1 MTIHIVLVAPK
12 MPSNTGNIIR
22 LCANTGAQL
31 HLVRPLG
38 FELDDKKLRRAGLD
52 YHEYANLQVHNDWVA
67 ARKALQAADCH
78 VVTALTTKLS
88 KPFYDY
94 DFGRPSATEN
104 TAASD
109 SEHASHQSPHIAL
122 VFGSETAGLAD
133 DIREDIG
140 ANNWLRLPML
150 ADSRSLNLSN
160 SVAICLYE
168 IWRQQGFSGD
178 EGRSIGY
185 DTLTVYD
192 PK

>member
-22 LCANTGAQL
+22 LCANSGAQL
-31 HLVRPLG
+31 HLVQPLG

-52 YHEYANLQVHNDWVA
+52 YHEYAHLQVHDDWSA
-67 ARKALQAADCH
+67 AKQALLAADCQMI
-78 VVTALTTKLS
+78 TALTTKLS
-88 KPFYDY
+88 QPFYDY
-94 DFGRPSATEN
+94 DFCADLHATSQTQSAALAN
-104 TAASD
+104 V
-109 SEHASHQSPHIAL
+109 AL

-133 DIREDIG
+133 EIREDIG
-140 ANNWLRLPML
+140 AAHWLRLPML
-150 ADSRSLNLSN
+150 PDSRSLNLSN

-168 IWRQQGFSGD
+168 VWRQQGFSGD

-185 DTLTVYD
+185 ETLTVYD

>member
-22 LCANTGAQL
+22 LCANSGAQL

-52 YHEYANLQVHNDWVA
+52 YHEYAHLQVHDDWIAAKQALVVA
-67 ARKALQAADCH
+67 KCQ
-78 VVTALTTKLS
+78 VITALTTKLS

-94 DFGRPSATEN
+94 DFNDQPNHSTSGHPEPI
-104 TAASD
+104 
-109 SEHASHQSPHIAL
+109 SHTDLNVAL
-122 VFGSETAGLAD
+122 VFGSETSGLSDMIRD
-133 DIREDIG
+133 DIGEDH
-140 ANNWLRLPML
+140 WLRLPML
-150 ADSRSLNLSN
+150 PDSRSLNLSN

-168 IWRQQGFSGD
+168 VWRQQGFCGD
-178 EGRSIGY
+178 NGRSIGY
-185 DTLTVYD
+185 ETLTVYD

>member
-22 LCANTGAQL
+22 LCANSGAQL
-31 HLVRPLG
+31 HLVKPLG

-52 YHEYANLQVHNDWVA
+52 YHEYAHLQVHDDWSMA
-67 ARKALQAADCH
+67 KQALQEAGCYII
-78 VVTALTTKLS
+78 TALTTKLS

-94 DFGRPSATEN
+94 DFSGQVDKQA
-104 TAASD
+104 D
-109 SEHASHQSPHIAL
+109 SESIGHNIAM

-140 ANNWLRLPML
+140 ADNWLRLPML

-168 IWRQQGFSGD
+168 VWRKQGFLGD
-178 EGRSIGY
+178 EGRSVGY
-185 DTLTVYD
+185 ETLAVYD

>member
-31 HLVRPLG
+31 HLVQPLG

-52 YHEYANLQVHNDWVA
+52 YHEYANLQVHDDWIAV
-67 ARKALQAADCH
+67 KQALLNAECQ
-78 VVTALTTKLS
+78 VITALTTKLS
-88 KPFYDY
+88 QPFYNY
-94 DFGRPSATEN
+94 DFTNLAISNQRQEPN
-104 TAASD
+104 V
-109 SEHASHQSPHIAL
+109 AL

-133 DIREDIG
+133 DIRADIG
-140 ANNWLRLPML
+140 ADHWLRLPML
-150 ADSRSLNLSN
+150 PDSRSLNLSN

-168 IWRQQGFSGD
+168 VWRQQGFGGD
-178 EGRSIGY
+178 NGRSTGY

>member
-22 LCANTGAQL
+22 LCANSGAQL

-38 FELDDKKLRRAGLD
+38 FELEDKKLRRAGLD
-52 YHEYANLQVHNDWVA
+52 YHEYAHLQVHDDWA
-67 ARKALQAADCH
+67 MAKQALQDADCH
-78 VVTALTTKLS
+78 IITALTTKLS
-88 KPFYDY
+88 RPFYEY
-94 DFGRPSATEN
+94 DFSGQVTDHLHNNSSTSL
-104 TAASD
+104 ASSD
-109 SEHASHQSPHIAL
+109 VAL
-122 VFGSETAGLAD
+122 VFGSETAGLAE
-133 DIREDIG
+133 DIRADIG
-140 ANNWLRLPML
+140 ADHWLRLPML

-168 IWRQQGFSGD
+168 VWRQQGFEGD

-185 DTLTVYD
+185 ETLTVYD

>member
-1 MTIHIVLVAPK
+1 MTIHIVLVTPK

-22 LCANTGAQL
+22 LCANSGAQL
-31 HLVRPLG
+31 HLVKPLG

-52 YHEYANLQVHNDWVA
+52 YHEYAHLQVHDDWAA
-67 ARKALQAADCH
+67 ARQALIASDCH
-78 VVTALTTKLS
+78 VITALTTKLS

-94 DFGRPSATEN
+94 NFSGQVTGDDGEKSALT
-104 TAASD
+104 
-109 SEHASHQSPHIAL
+109 SPPNIAL

-133 DIREDIG
+133 DIRESIG
-140 ANNWLRLPML
+140 VDHWLRLPML

-160 SVAICLYE
+160 SVAVCLYE
-168 IWRQQGFSGD
+168 VWRQQGFVGD
-178 EGRSIGY
+178 EGRSVGY

>member
-52 YHEYANLQVHNDWVA
+52 YHEYAHLQVHDDWMA
-67 ARKALQAADCH
+67 ARQALQAADCQ
-78 VVTALTTKLS
+78 VITALTTKLS

-94 DFGRPSATEN
+94 DFSAQQDVEITGDALMPN
-104 TAASD
+104 
-109 SEHASHQSPHIAL
+109 IAL

-133 DIREDIG
+133 DIRDNIG
-140 ANNWLRLPML
+140 ADNWLRLPML

-160 SVAICLYE
+160 SVAVCLYE

-178 EGRSIGY
+178 EGRSVGY
-185 DTLTVYD
+185 ETLTVYD

>member
-31 HLVRPLG
+31 HLVKPLG

-52 YHEYANLQVHNDWVA
+52 YHEYAHLQIHEDWA
-67 ARKALQAADCH
+67 AAKQALITADCPTI
-78 VVTALTTKLS
+78 TALTTKLS
-88 KPFYDY
+88 KSFYEYEFFDQA
-94 DFGRPSATEN
+94 PVEQTHNAN
-104 TAASD
+104 SD
-109 SEHASHQSPHIAL
+109 NVAL

-133 DIREDIG
+133 EIRADIG
-140 ANNWLRLPML
+140 QDNWLRLPML
-150 ADSRSLNLSN
+150 PDSRSLNLSN

-168 IWRQQGFSGD
+168 VWRQQGFGGD
-178 EGRSIGY
+178 QGRSTGY
-185 DTLTVYD
+185 ETLTVYD

>member
-38 FELDDKKLRRAGLD
+38 FELEDKKLRRAGLD
-52 YHEYANLQVHNDWVA
+52 YHEYAQLQVHDHWSA
-67 ARKALQAADCH
+67 AKHALIAANCRTI
-78 VVTALTTKLS
+78 TALTTKLS

-94 DFGRPSATEN
+94 SFTESIDDNQTAFGN
-104 TAASD
+104 
-109 SEHASHQSPHIAL
+109 IAL

-133 DIREDIG
+133 EIREDIG
-140 ANNWLRLPML
+140 IDNWLRLPML
-150 ADSRSLNLSN
+150 PDSRSLNLSN

-168 IWRQQGFSGD
+168 VWRQQGFGGD
-178 EGRSIGY
+178 NGRSTGY
-185 DTLTVYD
+185 ETLTVHD
-192 PK
+192 AK

>member
-22 LCANTGAQL
+22 LCANSGAQL
-31 HLVRPLG
+31 HLVKPLG

-52 YHEYANLQVHNDWVA
+52 YHEYAHLQVHDDWAA
-67 ARKALQAADCH
+67 ARQALQAADCH

-94 DFGRPSATEN
+94 NFSAQQTGEV
-104 TAASD
+104 SD
-109 SEHASHQSPHIAL
+109 TSSMPNIAL

-133 DIREDIG
+133 DIRADIG
-140 ANNWLRLPML
+140 SDHWLRLPML

-168 IWRQQGFSGD
+168 VWRQQGFSGD

-185 DTLTVYD
+185 ETLTVYD
-192 PK
+192 SK

>member
-1 MTIHIVLVAPK
+1 MAVHIVLVAPK

-52 YHEYANLQVHNDWVA
+52 YHEYANLQVHDDWVA

-94 DFGRPSATEN
+94 DFGRLSATEN
-104 TAASD
+104 ADAID
-109 SEHASHQSPHIAL
+109 SEQASYQSPHIAL

-140 ANNWLRLPML
+140 ADNWLRLPML

>member
-52 YHEYANLQVHNDWVA
+52 YHEYAHLQVHDDWA
-67 ARKALQAADCH
+67 AAKQALQAASCH
-78 VVTALTTKLS
+78 IITAMTTKLS
-88 KPFYDY
+88 QPFYDY
-94 DFGRPSATEN
+94 DFS
-104 TAASD
+104 S
-109 SEHASHQSPHIAL
+109 HANNQDVRSNVAL

-133 DIREDIG
+133 DIRADIG
-140 ANNWLRLPML
+140 KENWLRLPML

-178 EGRSIGY
+178 EGRSVGY
-185 DTLTVYD
+185 ETLTVYD

>member
-22 LCANTGAQL
+22 LCANSGAQL

-38 FELDDKKLRRAGLD
+38 FELDNKKLRRAGLD
-52 YHEYANLQVHNDWVA
+52 YHEYAHLQVHDDWSA
-67 ARKALQAADCH
+67 ARQALQAADCH
-78 VVTALTTKLS
+78 IVTALTTKLS
-88 KPFYDY
+88 KPFYEY
-94 DFGRPSATEN
+94 DFGGPKVNEATDK
-104 TAASD
+104 ASD
-109 SEHASHQSPHIAL
+109 KAAAPHIAL

-140 ANNWLRLPML
+140 ADNWLRLPML

-168 IWRQQGFSGD
+168 IWRQQGFAGD
-178 EGRSIGY
+178 EGRSVGY
-185 DTLTVYD
+185 ETLTVYD